1 MAIELTTVFKVRE
14 LRVEE
19 ATHFADQLES
29 ALGDILEEEKI
40 ADVSAYFVS
49 AVAGTNSIRVG
60 LRFENMRQ
68 EFMSETAADVL
79 EMAVQRVELQDDP
92 SSSKHQLK
100 RLSSELVSA

>member
-1 MAIELTTVFKVRE
+1 MAIELTTVFKVRD
-14 LRVEE
+14 LNAEE
-19 ATHFADQLES
+19 ATTFADQLES
-29 ALGDILEEEKI
+29 ALGDVLEEEKI

-49 AVAGTNSIRVG
+49 AVGGTNSIRVG

-79 EMAVQRVELQDDP
+79 DMAVQRVELQERSN
-92 SSSKHQLK
+92 SSRHMLK